1 MTNALLVIDVQN
13 EYFAGANG
21 AFPQENADETA
32 AKIAAHIRRVQDEQL
47 VIGIQ
52 HLTPA
57 DAPLFAR
64 GSHGA
69 ALHSSV
75 AGLLADKPLVQKA
88 HADSFLNT
96 DLNEILAK
104 HGVTHIDVCGIM
116 TQNCVT
122 HTALSPD
129 AAPYH
134 VRVLSDL
141 CTAPTVLIHAI
152 ALNAL
157 QDRSNARFEVVH
169 ANPI

>member
-1 MTNALLVIDVQN
+1 MTHALLVIDVQN

-32 AKIAAHIRRVQDEQL
+32 AKIAEHIRRVQDKQL
-47 VIGIQ
+47 VIGVQ
-52 HLTPA
+52 HFTPA
-57 DAPLFAR
+57 GAPLFAR

-69 ALHSSV
+69 ALHESV
-75 AGLLADKPLVQKA
+75 AGLLADKPLVEKE

-96 DLNEILAK
+96 GLNEILAK
-104 HGVTHIDVCGIM
+104 HGVTHIDICGIM

-129 AAPYH
+129 TAPYH

-141 CTAPTVLIHAI
+141 CTAPTALIHAL

-157 QDRSNARFEVVH
+157 RDRSSEQFEVV
-169 ANPI
+169 